1 MVKQLI
7 LIGFMGAGK
16 TSVGKTLASL
26 LDYSFIDLDNQIEVQ
41 QKLSIVDI
49 FNENGEAFFRSLEL
63 QQIKQINNLDRV
75 VVSTGGGIIEN
86 LESRNFL
93 YEIPTVVWLDIS
105 YETVLQRLCHDEIE
119 SRPLFNDD
127 VKKRFDSRQ
136 DLYRKVAN
144 FIIPV
149 DNLSIVEVA
158 ETIIN
163 RYG

>member
-1 MVKQLI
+1 M
-7 LIGFMGAGK
+7 
-16 TSVGKTLASL
+16 
-26 LDYSFIDLDNQIEVQ
+26 
-41 QKLSIVDI
+41 
-49 FNENGEAFFRSLEL
+49 
-63 QQIKQINNLDRV
+63 
-75 VVSTGGGIIEN
+75 
-86 LESRNFL
+86 
-93 YEIPTVVWLDIS
+93 
-105 YETVLQRLCHDEIE
+105 QRLCHDEIE
-119 SRPLFNDD
+119 SRPLFNDN